1 MKTEKILSII
11 FLINEE
17 CEDEESILSLQ
28 TNGFCNQI
36 VLDQVLLWSDEDDD
50 RKFDETLN
58 QYEPLEDFL
67 TREIEKRVDHLLAVL
82 QAFKKKR

>member
-1 MKTEKILSII
+1 MKNEKILNIVS
-11 FLINEE
+11 LINEE
-17 CEDEESILSLQ
+17 CGDGESILSLQ

-50 RKFDETLN
+50 RKFDETLD

-67 TREIEKRVDHLLAVL
+67 VREIGKRVDHLLTVL
-82 QAFKKKR
+82 QSFKKKR